1 MDVLA
6 ALDIGNSR
14 VSVGIFD
21 GERLC
26 VAFSLTTDV
35 RRTAGEYGLLLGGLL
50 ADEGIRR
57 DQVEAVA
64 IASVVPPL
72 TEAFEQVSTR
82 LFGVQALTVG
92 AGTRTGIR
100 VATHNPREVGT
111 DRVVNAVAAHHLYG
125 GPAIVVD
132 CSTATAFDV
141 VGEDGSYLGSAL
153 APGLA
158 VAAEALFQQASRLHR
173 VDLAIPRS
181 VVGKDTTSALQS
193 GLLFGHVAL
202 VEGMIARIQ
211 REQGWR
217 GTVVATGELA
227 SLIAPEVVGIDHLE
241 PNLTLIGLRVLHE
254 MNEPLATSYQP
265 LASGDARGG
274 KRAPGMQSRQPLGK
288 RNEADRRPLATNS

>member
-1 MDVLA
+1 
-6 ALDIGNSR
+6 
-14 VSVGIFD
+14 
-21 GERLC
+21 
-26 VAFSLTTDV
+26 V

-57 DQVEAVA
+57 EQVRAVA

-72 TEAFEQVSTR
+72 TEAFEQVTSR
-82 LFGVQALTVG
+82 LFGVPALTVG

-111 DRVVNAVAAHHLYG
+111 DRVVNAVAAHHLCG

-141 VGEDGSYLGSAL
+141 VGEDVSYLGSAL

-173 VDLAIPRS
+173 VDLAVPKS

-202 VEGMIARIQ
+202 VEGMLARIQ

-227 SLIAPEVVGIDHLE
+227 PLITPAAVGIDYLE

-254 MNEPLATSYQP
+254 MNEPSAVSHQP
-265 LASGDARGG
+265 LAAGDSRDGKQAPRQVDRFARRERVAQAWAEPPTAGD
-274 KRAPGMQSRQPLGK
+274 
-288 RNEADRRPLATNS
+288 E